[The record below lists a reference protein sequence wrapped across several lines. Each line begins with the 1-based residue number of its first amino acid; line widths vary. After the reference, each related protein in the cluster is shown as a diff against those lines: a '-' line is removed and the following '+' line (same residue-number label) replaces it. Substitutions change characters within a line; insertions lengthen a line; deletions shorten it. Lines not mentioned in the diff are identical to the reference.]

1 MSISLMKKREIM
13 RELKEEIEQSNANQ
27 KRQILQMIE
36 LIYEYRGDFDR
47 DKKLEEALE
56 NFLEE

>member
-1 MSISLMKKREIM
+1 MKKQEIM
-13 RELKEEIEQSNANQ
+13 RKLKEEIEQSNANQ

>member
-1 MSISLMKKREIM
+1 MQ
-13 RELKEEIEQSNANQ
+13 ELKEAIEQSDANQ
-27 KRQILQMIE
+27 KRQILYMVK

-56 NFLEE
+56 SYLEE